1 MKLQQGPKGYDGDS
15 KDLKLTADIATHIL
29 SSLKGLEAN
38 HQYLRTDYADYA
50 ALRVEIEQA
59 RITPPEDLGVLGV
72 LYDKMRE
79 CLHHISDERNGQVAS
94 IGQARRLIPRN
105 YLPMSF
111 DLLMEDFKE
120 RDVAE
125 NIRHGTD
132 YMVEGTILGEV
143 GIEEVSSNHRNRVK
157 TKVLS
162 ALVYD
167 YGRAGEI
174 KSELADI
181 GERNIFKLLKL
192 SDAKLKKARIK
203 MGVEELPPKNP
214 EILEPIV
221 AAVALIILRVR
232 AQIIHEKE
240 VPRMPPG
247 AAEATDIAHAAAKD
261 AVITAIA

>member
-1 MKLQQGPKGYDGDS
+1 MKLQQEPKGYDGDS
-15 KDLKLTADIATHIL
+15 KELRLTSDIAIHIL

-38 HQYLRTDYADYA
+38 HPYLQTDYADYA

-72 LYDKMRE
+72 LYDKIRE

-105 YLPMSF
+105 YLPISF
-111 DLLMEDFKE
+111 DLLMEDFSE
-120 RDVAE
+120 RGVAE

-132 YMVEGTILGEV
+132 YIVEDAILGEME
-143 GIEEVSSNHRNRVK
+143 IEEVAGSHRNRVK

-174 KSELADI
+174 KRELADI
-181 GERNIFKLLKL
+181 GERKVFRLLKL
-192 SDAKLKKARIK
+192 SDDQLKKARSK
-203 MGVEELPPKNP
+203 MGVEEFPPKNP

-232 AQIIHEKE
+232 AQIVHEKE

-247 AAEATDIAHAAAKD
+247 AAEATDIAHAAAED